1 MDNTVT
7 ISTLWIQKLT
17 DTYRYGHHAVLIQMM
32 VTAPKIWKY
41 NFTLHFHTF
50 KQNTCWSNMLW
61 IKPWYTLHRWSFC
74 FNSTSI
80 CWIHCIDQSKTFT
93 LLLKSKKKWFWNLK
107 SCTCVRY
114 QIWKFYKNKY
124 FSYLPTQPVLAWVA
138 GGATNNILSGA
149 LCKFLLQADIFLYF
163 LLYNYYPK
171 RYPNFRDNHDLTRAG
186 TIRSSAVSIRIRYGP
201 CRYDTYSIP
210 YTCTWLKV
218 YSVKHWPLSNL
229 CFSCRVSIL
238 LYRSAL

>member
-1 MDNTVT
+1 MDDTVT

-32 VTAPKIWKY
+32 VTAAKIWKY
-41 NFTLHFHTF
+41 NFTLDFHTF
-50 KQNTCWSNMLW
+50 KQNTCWTNMLW
-61 IKPWYTLHRWSFC
+61 IKPWYTLHWWSFC

-93 LLLKSKKKWFWNLK
+93 LLLKSKKKMILK
-107 SCTCVRY
+107 PEVMYMCMVSNMVIL
-114 QIWKFYKNKY
+114 QNKI
-124 FSYLPTQPVLAWVA
+124 FFLPSTQPVLAWIA

-171 RYPNFRDNHDLTRAG
+171 RYQNFRDNHDLTRAG
-186 TIRSSAVSIRIRYGP
+186 TIRLSAISIRIYYGP
-201 CRYDTYSIP
+201 CRYDTYSIRTLP
-210 YTCTWLKV
+210 TRYVVDTVHMYMT
-218 YSVKHWPLSNL
+218 
-229 CFSCRVSIL
+229 
-238 LYRSAL
+238 